1 MDVYLVPVG
10 PERYEP
16 YCEVPDEVIDD
27 GSAPPR
33 GFIKRIVRRVQATIA
48 EAERDRRE
56 GKPVDMQHGRFD
68 RLRARMMRWVAESIA
83 EQRLLWHLRQQDEAC
98 LHYPDDLH
106 EPNAIALLMDQLRH
120 DVDKHRRW
128 MIIDGILF
136 VVSFVALG
144 PLFLLIPGVA
154 NLPAFYFGFRFVGH
168 YLSHRGAS
176 RGLKVVTWRHTPN
189 APLTELRR
197 LLTLEPGDRETAV
210 HAVAERLH
218 LEHFVTFFQRA
229 AVSA

>member
-16 YCEVPDEVIDD
+16 YCEVPDELVEGDPE
-27 GSAPPR
+27 PPK
-33 GFIKRIVRRVQATIA
+33 GFIRRIVRRVQDTIA
-48 EAERDRRE
+48 DAERDRRE
-56 GKPVDMQHGRFD
+56 GKPVDAHHGRFD
-68 RLRARMMRWVAESIA
+68 RLRARMLRWVAESIA
-83 EQRLLWHLRQQDEAC
+83 EQRLLWHLRQQDAAC
-98 LHYPDDLH
+98 LHYPDDLN
-106 EPNAIALLMDQLRH
+106 EPNAVALLMDQLRR
-120 DVDKHRRW
+120 DVEKHRRW

-144 PLFLLIPGVA
+144 PVFLLIPGVA
-154 NLPAFYFGFRFVGH
+154 NLPAFYFGFRFLGH

-176 RGLKVVTWRHTPN
+176 RGSKVVSWTHRPN

-210 HAVAERLH
+210 HAVAERLK
-218 LEHFVTFFQRA
+218 LEHFVRFFQRA
-229 AVSA
+229 AVST